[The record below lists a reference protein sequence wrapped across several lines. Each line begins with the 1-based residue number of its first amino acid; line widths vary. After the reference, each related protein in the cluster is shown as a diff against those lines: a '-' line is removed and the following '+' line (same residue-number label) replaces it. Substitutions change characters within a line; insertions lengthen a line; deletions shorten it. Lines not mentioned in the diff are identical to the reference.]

1 MKDDRLM
8 VWGKGTEEKTGR
20 RKNLES
26 STRQVALSANEKR
39 GGAEQIALVEIAGNT
54 IEYHKR
60 SFLDISTCTALEH
73 TLVENMSR
81 TLRFSSHREICV

>member
-8 VWGKGTEEKTGR
+8 VWGKGREEKTGR
-20 RKNLES
+20 KENPES

-73 TLVENMSR
+73 TLDENMSR